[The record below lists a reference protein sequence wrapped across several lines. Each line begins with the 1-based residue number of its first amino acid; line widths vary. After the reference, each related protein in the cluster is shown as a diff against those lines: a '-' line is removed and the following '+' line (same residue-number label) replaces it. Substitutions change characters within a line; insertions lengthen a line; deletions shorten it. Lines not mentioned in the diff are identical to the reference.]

1 MKLLPIP
8 VGASATAEKRAARAG
23 VGRPRKIEGENV
35 ESATRILDAAEQLFA
50 RHGFYGV
57 SVRAVA
63 DHAGVNTALAHYYFR
78 TKLGLFDAVFLRRAE
93 VINRDRLE
101 AMERYEQA
109 LGEHMTV
116 TGLIESF
123 LMPLLNR
130 ALHSD
135 PGWKNYFSILA
146 QMNNSRDLGADTM
159 TRYFDPLA
167 QRLIDTL
174 HKIMPEARKEDLY
187 WSYHM
192 LSGALTLT
200 LGDTARVDRL
210 SNDLCRSSDIDAI
223 APRMVQYCAAGFLA
237 VCRPA
242 APLSE

>member
-1 MKLLPIP
+1 MKPSPIP
-8 VGASATAEKRAARAG
+8 VGASATEEKRPAPSS
-23 VGRPRKIEGENV
+23 VGRPRKTEGQNV
-35 ESATRILDAAEQLFA
+35 ETASRILDAAEELFS

-78 TKLGLFDAVFLRRAE
+78 TKQGLFDAVFLRRAE

-101 AMERYEQA
+101 AMERYEQEF
-109 LGEHMTV
+109 GDNMTV

-146 QMNNSRDLGADTM
+146 QMNNSRELGTETM
-159 TRYFDPLA
+159 TRYFDPLV

-174 HKIMPEARKEDLY
+174 HKIMPDARKEDLY

-192 LSGALTLT
+192 LTGALTLT

-210 SNDLCRSSDIDAI
+210 SNGLCRSSDIDAI
-223 APRMVQYCAAGFLA
+223 APRMVEYCAAGFLA
-237 VCRPA
+237 VCRRAGPQ
-242 APLSE
+242 PS

>member
-1 MKLLPIP
+1 MKPSPIP
-8 VGASATAEKRAARAG
+8 VGPEGKRPAPAG
-23 VGRPRKIEGENV
+23 VGRPRKTEGKNGETA
-35 ESATRILDAAEQLFA
+35 SRILDAAEELFS

-63 DHAGVNTALAHYYFR
+63 DHAAVNTALAHYYFG
-78 TKLGLFDAVFLRRAE
+78 TKQGLFDAVFLRRAE
-93 VINRDRLE
+93 IVNRDRIE
-101 AMERYEQA
+101 AMARYEQEF
-109 LGEHMTV
+109 GDRMTV
-116 TGLIESF
+116 AGLIESF

-146 QMNNSRDLGADTM
+146 QMNNSRELGTETM
-159 TRYFDPLA
+159 ARYFDPLA

-174 HKIMPEARKEDLY
+174 LRIMPDARKEDLY

-200 LGDTARVDRL
+200 LADTARVDRL
-210 SNDLCRSSDIDAI
+210 SNGLCRSADIDAI
-223 APRMVQYCAAGFLA
+223 APRMVEYCAAGFLA
-237 VCRPA
+237 VCRRAGPQA
-242 APLSE
+242 E

>member
-1 MKLLPIP
+1 MKPSPIP
-8 VGASATAEKRAARAG
+8 VGAEEKRPTPAG
-23 VGRPRKIEGENV
+23 VGRPRKTDGQNV
-35 ESATRILDAAEQLFA
+35 ETASRILDSAEELFS

-78 TKLGLFDAVFLRRAE
+78 TKQGLFDAVFLRRAE
-93 VINRDRLE
+93 IINKDRFE
-101 AMERYEQA
+101 AMERYEQEF
-109 LGEHMTV
+109 GDQMTV
-116 TGLIESF
+116 NGLIESF

-146 QMNNSRDLGADTM
+146 QMNNSRDLGTETM
-159 TRYFDPLA
+159 TRYFDPLV

-174 HKIMPEARKEDLY
+174 HKIMPDARKEDLY

-192 LSGALTLT
+192 LTGALTLT

-210 SNDLCRSSDIDAI
+210 SNGLCRSSDIDSI
-223 APRMVQYCAAGFLA
+223 APRMVEYCAAGFLA
-237 VCRPA
+237 VCRRA
-242 APLSE
+242 SHA